1 MHHIKGSNVY
11 RMDNIN
17 DDKYKLIIKKE
28 EGGKLKISISLEGVK
43 IEETEKEIKK
53 EELKEEINIF
63 QKMLRKNNLTKNNNF
78 DKNYNKNILDE
89 LYIKSKNKINM
100 DEMNLDLI

>member
-11 RMDNIN
+11 RMDNMN

-28 EGGKLKISISLEGVK
+28 EKGKIKISISVEGVK

-63 QKMLRKNNLTKNNNF
+63 QKMLRKNN
-78 DKNYNKNILDE
+78 KNILEE
-89 LYIKSKNKINM
+89 LYIKSRNKINL
-100 DEMNLDLI
+100 DEMNIDLI